1 MAEVMELPSFSDE
14 RGMLTVLERVLPFE
28 IKRLYWL
35 TGLSEAPRGRHRHKQ
50 AEQGLICL
58 SGGCRIYVQS
68 LLADQTF
75 FLTQPNQCLLL
86 PATDWHQLDNF
97 QPNTAILVVASNYHD
112 KKDYIEEPYRV
123 HCAV

>member
-1 MAEVMELPSFSDE
+1 MAEVMELPSFADE

-35 TGLSEAPRGRHRHKQ
+35 THLTQTPRGRHRHKK
-50 AEQGLICL
+50 AEQALICL

-68 LLADQTF
+68 PIEDQTF
-75 FLTQPNQCLLL
+75 FLSQSNQCLLL
-86 PATDWHQLDNF
+86 PASDWHQLDNF
-97 QPNTAILVVASNYHD
+97 QPNTVVLVVASTHHD

-123 HCAV
+123 QCTI